1 MSMSATKR
9 QSKQMFINS
18 NKLLPKSKA
27 DNV

>member
-1 MSMSATKR
+1 MSATKQ
-9 QSKQMFINS
+9 QSKQMFINP